1 MRIKKI
7 AWDRAFYNNKFVLFF
22 SFLIA
27 VSLWAAVVSTDTQE
41 HPRAVTD
48 VPITVTLPNSALSD
62 GMKVFGQTE
71 DMATVYIKGNNL
83 VVPQIK
89 ASDLQAVAALP
100 SNITE
105 PGSYTLPLTVQSR
118 GTLNAAYTVDSIY
131 PAQILVTVDRY
142 KEKTFTIQ
150 SDVTYKS
157 DYKSDPAYFVGTAA
171 PSQDT
176 VTISGPE
183 KQVLQVNRIAFEY
196 RIDSTLTETKNF
208 TAPLVLYDANGNK
221 IEKGDLTVSPEKIDV
236 AIPVLPRAVLT
247 LSASFTNK
255 PAGLSLN
262 PAQVTVS
269 PQSVEVAAPQDVL
282 ANLKEVSLD
291 PIDFSQI
298 SPSSNTFDANVNLP
312 ASCKNLSNLP
322 TAKVTLNLTGMITR
336 QMQVTSFNVK
346 NLSADKTAEV
356 YTKALPVTVVGPE
369 SEVSR
374 LTDSNLTAQVDLS
387 DRENFTGHTEA
398 PVTFSISNTTSSWVY
413 GSYMANVEI
422 RQKNS

>member
-196 RIDSTLTETKNF
+196 RIDSALTDTKNF
-208 TAPLVLYDANGNK
+208 TAPLVLFDANGNK
-221 IEKGDLTVSPEKIDV
+221 IEKGDLTVNPEKIDV
-236 AIPVLPRAVLT
+236 TIPVLPRAVLT